1 MSSKATGDRKRVD
14 EARRSRPDLADRQ
27 NESGHGVRKTYN
39 YWFCRCDDCT
49 EANNIYWVH
58 YTRRRMSHDMV
69 TLTARGIDSN
79 GDVRTTLLTA
89 SENSKDLTKLKA
101 LVRAWFA
108 EDHPDVT
115 GPVEVEVQ
123 HG

>member
-1 MSSKATGDRKRVD
+1 MSR
-14 EARRSRPDLADRQ
+14 
-27 NESGHGVRKTYN
+27 
-39 YWFCRCDDCT
+39 
-49 EANNIYWVH
+49 
-58 YTRRRMSHDMV
+58 DMV

-115 GPVEVEVQ
+115 GPVEVDVQ